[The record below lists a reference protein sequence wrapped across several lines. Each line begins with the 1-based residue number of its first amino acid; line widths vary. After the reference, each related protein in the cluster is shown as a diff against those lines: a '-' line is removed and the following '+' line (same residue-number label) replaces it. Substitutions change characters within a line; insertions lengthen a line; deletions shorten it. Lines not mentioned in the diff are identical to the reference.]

1 MPRRAFEPIYPNPY
15 IAGNPIRDQEMF
27 FGRVDEFRFIARA
40 LEDGRKTALIV
51 LFGERRS
58 GKSSILYQI
67 LNGRLGEAF
76 LPIFVD
82 MQIMAGIAGDA
93 DFFER
98 IIADACKQLAGNGLS
113 AEPYATQLK
122 EAAAT
127 NVFRRFL
134 QEVKSRFPERAPLLL
149 VDEYENLEA
158 RVKEGS
164 LSRHIP
170 TFFAG
175 LLETDLVS
183 FVFTGSRS
191 LEAHDEKIWGEEL
204 FRKATSR
211 KISFLT
217 KDDTTRLITQP
228 LQNKVD
234 FAPEVVAQIYTLT
247 AGQPFYTQIIC
258 QNLVYHLNE
267 VQKRS
272 VARKDLQDVVDGVLE
287 NPPPQLIFNWSE
299 HASERKLALSLLA
312 EFSEAPQTFLSAR
325 DLCQGIKR
333 KKLELDLAPNFF
345 HAEFSSL
352 FQDEYVLQKA
362 RKYGFRLDLYRLWV
376 RRDHNIWQ
384 VKKEVGAKEIA
395 RLTKQARVKQ
405 EKKKRTFRRLEH
417 AIAIGLAVVVIFV
430 LWKLLFP
437 PKHVIVQAN
446 GGPFWVLVDGD
457 TVGTSHSHKDS
468 TRFEMP
474 EALTKGIAYE
484 FKVILAA
491 SGETWQKTETIEKD
505 DHVVEAQFPLY
516 SVQVITDAAS
526 VEMRLGGSPSVK
538 TENGQPK
545 AWQDTFEVCAGKYVL
560 WAKDR
565 RTGEVKL
572 DTVTVPVDS
581 IVKVDFDS
589 VVVVTLAANLYAFDY
604 SWEWRNSQGK
614 KKSSK
619 SERADSIKILRGQPK
634 GFYDFIFTK
643 AGYETI
649 KKSIPVEIDTTI
661 VVGFKPSRYTLRID
675 SKPQGAGVFLNG
687 RLWRS
692 TPCETTLAFGK
703 YSMAL
708 KKAGYQTDAKQI
720 TLSSD
725 TTIIRPLT
733 PETRYTLQIKSD
745 PSGASVLLNGMPW
758 RITPCDTSLLSGSFL
773 ITLKKD
779 GYDSHTKRISLSSDS
794 SILVPLTPQNGHLKL
809 MVQDEN
815 GKPLPDVEVYIDG
828 DFKGKTR
835 SPIMDIPSLLAIEH
849 KLELKRGLYP
859 RKDTSFVI
867 TKGDTLRLPVR
878 MRK

>member
-1 MPRRAFEPIYPNPY
+1 MLQRTFEPIYPNPY
-15 IAGNPIRDQEMF
+15 IAGNPIRNQEMF

-40 LEDGRKTALIV
+40 LEDGRKAALIV

-98 IIADACKQLAGNGLS
+98 IITDACKQLAGNGLS
-113 AEPYATQLK
+113 AEPYASQLK

-164 LSRHIP
+164 LSRHIL

-191 LEAHDEKIWGEEL
+191 LEVHDQAIWGEEL

-234 FAPEVVAQIYTLT
+234 FAPEVVAQIYSLT
-247 AGQPFYTQIIC
+247 AGQPFYTQMIC

-267 VQKRS
+267 VQKRH
-272 VARKDLQDVVDGVLE
+272 VTRRDLQDVVDGVLE

-299 HASERKLALSLLA
+299 HAAERKLALSLLA

-333 KKLELDLAPNFF
+333 KKLEIDLAPNFF

-376 RRDHNIWQ
+376 RHDHNIWQ
-384 VKKEVGAKEIA
+384 VKKEIGARETA
-395 RLTKQARVKQ
+395 RITKQAHIK
-405 EKKKRTFRRLEH
+405 EKNRQRTFRRLEH
-417 AIAIGLAVVVIFV
+417 AIAIGLAVVVIYV

-446 GGPFWVLVDGD
+446 GGPFWVLVDSD
-457 TVGTSHSHKDS
+457 TVGTSHGQKDS

-491 SGETWQKTETIEKD
+491 SGETWQKTETIQKD
-505 DHVVEAQFPLY
+505 DHVVEARFPLY
-516 SVQVITDAAS
+516 PLQVITDAAS
-526 VEMRLGGSPSVK
+526 VEMRVGGLPSVK
-538 TENGQPK
+538 TADNQPE
-545 AWQDTFEVCAGKYVL
+545 AWQHKFQVCAGKYVL

-565 RTGEVKL
+565 STGEVSQIEITVS
-572 DTVTVPVDS
+572 DTMAVR
-581 IVKVDFDS
+581 IDFPG
-589 VVVVTLAANLYAFDY
+589 VVVLTLAANHYPFDY
-604 SWEWRNSQGK
+604 THKWRNARA
-614 KKSSK
+614 SK
-619 SERADSIKILRGQPK
+619 ERPNLKRANSPVVFYGQPK
-634 GFYDFIFTK
+634 DTYLFTFSNPVT
-643 AGYETI
+643 GQPINIISDI
-649 KKSIPVEIDTTI
+649 KTDTT
-661 VVGFKPSRYTLRID
+661 VSVKFDPDWKPPQPPVSVTMPKTITKHTLRIN
-675 SKPQGAGVFLNG
+675 SV
-687 RLWRS
+687 
-692 TPCETTLAFGK
+692 
-703 YSMAL
+703 
-708 KKAGYQTDAKQI
+708 
-720 TLSSD
+720 
-725 TTIIRPLT
+725 
-733 PETRYTLQIKSD
+733 
-745 PSGASVLLNGMPW
+745 PSGASLSLNGKE
-758 RITPCDTSLLSGSFL
+758 RGVTPFIDYLERSEYL
-773 ITLKKD
+773 IILKMA
-779 GYDSHTKRISLSSDS
+779 GYDSAKRQIVLTSDFGDT
-794 SILVPLTPQNGHLKL
+794 IKLTPQNGHLKL
-809 MVQDEN
+809 VVQDEKQRLMPN
-815 GKPLPDVEVYIDG
+815 YAVSVDGRPLTERELRSETIQLPVGK
-828 DFKGKTR
+828 R
-835 SPIMDIPSLLAIEH
+835 
-849 KLELKRGLYP
+849 
-859 RKDTSFVI
+859 
-867 TKGDTLRLPVR
+867 TLRIESRRYASIDTFCVIEKNKIGELRIIMERSKP
-878 MRK
+878 

>member
-15 IAGNPIRDQEMF
+15 IAGNPIRNQEMF

-113 AEPYATQLK
+113 AEPYATQFK

-164 LSRHIP
+164 LSQHIL

-183 FVFTGSRS
+183 FVFTGSKS
-191 LEAHDEKIWGEEL
+191 LEVHDQAIWGEEL

-234 FAPEVVAQIYTLT
+234 FAPEVVAQIYTIT
-247 AGQPFYTQIIC
+247 AGQPFYTQMIC

-267 VQKRS
+267 VQKRN
-272 VARKDLQDVVDGVLE
+272 VTLEDLQAVVDGVLE

-299 HASERKLALSLLA
+299 HSSERKLALSLLA
-312 EFSEAPQTFLSAR
+312 EFSEGPQAFLSAR

-345 HAEFSSL
+345 HAELSSL

-384 VKKEVGAKEIA
+384 VKKEIGTREIA
-395 RLTKQARVKQ
+395 RITKQRHVQK
-405 EKKKRTFRRLEH
+405 EKKKRAIRILERVGEIALVVLAIYVSFRLFFEKQRP
-417 AIAIGLAVVVIFV
+417 V
-430 LWKLLFP
+430 L
-437 PKHVIVQAN
+437 VQAN
-446 GGPFWVLVDGD
+446 GGPFEIWVDKSKY
-457 TVGTSHSHKDS
+457 GTTKGRLDS
-468 TRFEMP
+468 TRFEIATRFKIL
-474 EALTKGIAYE
+474 EGLTRGKDYA
-484 FKVILAA
+484 FKVKLL
-491 SGETWQKTETIEKD
+491 SYDEVWTDSVTIKND
-505 DHVVEAQFPLY
+505 SNVVDVRFSSYP
-516 SVQVITDAAS
+516 VKVITDAAS
-526 VEMRLGGSPSVK
+526 AEMQLGGDS
-538 TENGQPK
+538 TQIK
-545 AWQDTFEVCAGKYVL
+545 ANKPEARWHEFNVCAGTYLLRVE
-560 WAKDR
+560 DPS
-565 RTGEVKL
+565 TGEVK
-572 DTVTVPVDS
+572 DSVITVPVDS
-581 IVKVDFDS
+581 NFIKIDFDN
-589 VVVVTLAANLYAFDY
+589 VVLLTLAANHYPFGYAY
-604 SWEWRNSQGK
+604 KWRNSQGK
-614 KKSSK
+614 TGNNSGL
-619 SERADSIKILRGQPK
+619 ADSIRVLQGRPKGEYEFTFTNPRTKENNSVKALVRSDTMISVKFDPKWKLPATKPPDPPIQPK
-634 GFYDFIFTK
+634 SL
-643 AGYETI
+643 
-649 KKSIPVEIDTTI
+649 KK
-661 VVGFKPSRYTLRID
+661 YTLRIESVPD
-675 SKPQGAGVFLNG
+675 SARVILNG
-687 RLWRS
+687 KDRGF
-692 TPCETTLAFGK
+692 TTFVDSLEARD
-703 YSMAL
+703 YSIIL
-708 KKAGYQTDAKQI
+708 VKAGY
-720 TLSSD
+720 D
-725 TTIIRPLT
+725 TFDEEVKLDRNTIVGP
-733 PETRYTLQIKSD
+733 IKLE
-745 PSGASVLLNGMPW
+745 PQY
-758 RITPCDTSLLSGSFL
+758 
-773 ITLKKD
+773 
-779 GYDSHTKRISLSSDS
+779 GY
-794 SILVPLTPQNGHLKL
+794 LKL
-809 MVQDEN
+809 VVQDKRGGRALSN
-815 GKPLPDVEVYIDG
+815 VEVFIDG
-828 DFKGKTR
+828 EPEG
-835 SPIMDIPSLLAIEH
+835 IMSSHAKVFDRLLKNVWH
-849 KLELKRGLYP
+849 KLRLERSSYFSI
-859 RKDTSFVI
+859 DTSFII
-867 TKGDTLRLPVR
+867 TKIDTVNLQLQMV
-878 MRK
+878 KQ